1 MKEEESQNR
10 NSDAAAF
17 KIGPGKPR
25 EPVPFMIQILLITGI
40 RYSAVKTESVI
51 LMSTPK
57 YITRN
62 MRIRND
68 IPYRNVRNLILS
80 KIIIVYR
87 MLVRYTTLS
96 LHVVFFS

>member
-10 NSDAAAF
+10 NSDAAAV

-25 EPVPFMIQILLITGI
+25 EEVPFMIQILLITGI

-51 LMSTPK
+51 LRSTPK

-80 KIIIVYR
+80 KIII
-87 MLVRYTTLS
+87 L
-96 LHVVFFS
+96 